1 MFFGPQGWIIFIV
14 AMVLGLVTQGFVNS
28 AYRKNSRVALPP
40 GLSGAMVARRV
51 LDAEGLQNVAIEMV
65 PGRLTDHYDPRA
77 NVLRLST
84 DVYNGAHVAAAGV
97 AAHEAGHAAQHA
109 AGYLPAKLR
118 MSLVPVA
125 SIGSQSGPFLVM
137 LGLVLGY
144 GSTFSSLLIN
154 LGIIL
159 FAAAVLFQVVTLPV
173 ELDASHRALEAITAT
188 GSVVPGTESGARS
201 VLTAA
206 ALTYVASALISV
218 LYLLQFIGLRRD

>member
-1 MFFGPQGWIIFIV
+1 MFFGPQGWLIFIV
-14 AMVLGLVTQGFVNS
+14 AMVLGLVTQGYVNS
-28 AYRKNSRVALPP
+28 AYRKNARIALPP

-65 PGRLTDHYDPRA
+65 PGRLTDHFDPRA

-84 DVYNGAHVAAAGV
+84 DVHNGSHVAAAGV

-144 GSTFSSLLIN
+144 GSTFSDLLIN

-173 ELDASHRALEAITAT
+173 EFDASRRALAALTTT
-188 GSVVPGTESGARS
+188 GSVVPGTESGARN